1 MGRRIE
7 SKNISWNNDIIFSE
21 RNIFDSFSLM
31 TVMRK
36 YTFILRDIF
45 GTQQFKYMINVIKTK
60 KSFRNFQIINQTH

>member
-21 RNIFDSFSLM
+21 RNILDSFSLM

-45 GTQQFKYMINVIKTK
+45 GTQQFKYMINVIKTR